1 MRDRVQQRDPEVW
14 TKKFRICTVWV
25 TMRAWISET
34 TIINGKSCR
43 ELEMRSHL
51 RQESYARCC
60 QKIEELKRRCCQ
72 EVNAA
77 KQQKL
82 DELNAKQNQNSFED
96 QVRRLQER
104 LECMKDSRTFQ
115 DPDSPSSYDSTHI
128 SHQARMASSS
138 SKPSRE
144 PRTRRITR
152 ADMSFSGD
160 VHDCKVARCDP
171 DDIRNNSKN
180 FVRSSESLRR
190 EGI

>member
-1 MRDRVQQRDPEVW
+1 MANHWADQAQRE
-14 TKKFRICTVWV
+14 RIHL
-25 TMRAWISET
+25 
-34 TIINGKSCR
+34 CR
-43 ELEMRSHL
+43 EMEMRSHL
-51 RQESYARCC
+51 RQESHARCC

-82 DELNAKQNQNSFED
+82 DELNAQQNQNSFKD

-104 LECMKDSRTFQ
+104 LECMEYSRTFQ

-144 PRTRRITR
+144 PRTRRIRR
-152 ADMSFSGD
+152 ADMSISGD
-160 VHDCKVARCDP
+160 VHDCQVARCDP
-171 DDIRNNSKN
+171 DDIRNNSNN
-180 FVRSSESLRR
+180 FAKSSQSLRR